1 MIGITAYGG
10 YVPFYRLSASTAN
23 EAFGKKGGKTERA
36 VAYYDED
43 STTMAVAASLGC
55 LKGDV
60 AEKLDAVY
68 FASTTSPYREK
79 MCAADVA
86 AAIDAKKEVRLADYA
101 NSLRASTAAMLGAVD
116 AAKAGQITLVAAGDC
131 RLGGADGPNEIAF
144 GDAAAA
150 FVIGNEKVLAELVAH
165 ETLGINFMDTWRS
178 DSDKI
183 VRNWDVRYA
192 QSLGYE
198 PQVKEITKKILG
210 KTGLVPSDFSKI
222 VLYAHEKRHQ
232 TALASKLGFTP
243 EQVQDAMYAKIGNTG
258 CAAAPLML
266 VTALEEAKPDDKI
279 LYITYGEGCDAM
291 IFSVTEEIAAFRPET
306 TVADYIAYGSNDL
319 TYGKYLKWKHMIPC
333 EPQKRPDQERSS
345 LSDYFRNYKKN
356 NALYGSRCKC
366 CGTPQFP
373 PQRIC
378 ANCKALDQM
387 EPYSF
392 RDKNA
397 TIATFTVDGLS
408 LSLDSPNILVVVE
421 FEGGGK
427 MMTYLVD
434 CKKEDIHVN
443 MPVKA
448 TFRQLFE
455 ANGVHTY
462 FWKVAPKR
470 EGGNC

>member
-10 YVPFYRLSASTAN
+10 YVPFYRLSASMAN
-23 EAFGKKGGKTERA
+23 AAFGKKGGKAERA

-55 LKGDV
+55 LNG
-60 AEKLDAVY
+60 AEANMDAVY

-86 AAIDAKKEVRLADYA
+86 AALDTKKEVRLADYA
-101 NSLRASTAAMLGAVD
+101 NSLRASTAAMLSALD
-116 AAKAGQITLVAAGDC
+116 AASTQKTLVAIGDC
-131 RLGGADGPNEIAF
+131 RLGGADGANEIAF

-150 FVIGNEKVLAELVAH
+150 FVFGSDKVIAELTAH
-165 ETLGINFMDTWRS
+165 ETIGLDFMDTWRS

-192 QSLGYE
+192 LSLGYE
-198 PQVKEITKKILG
+198 PQVKELVKKILA
-210 KTGLVPSDFSKI
+210 KTGLAPTDFTKI

-232 TALASKLGFTP
+232 TALAAKLGFAP
-243 EQVQDAMYAKIGNTG
+243 EQVQEAMYAQIGNTG

-266 VTALEEAKPDDKI
+266 VSALETAKPGDKI
-279 LYITYGEGCDAM
+279 LYVTYGEGCDAM
-291 IFSVTEEIAAFRPET
+291 IFTVTEEIVSFRPEQ
-306 TVADYIAYGSNDL
+306 TVAAQIANGNNDL
-319 TYGKYLKWKHMIPC
+319 PYGKYLKWKHMIPC

-345 LSDYFRNYKKN
+345 LSDYYRNYKKN

-387 EPYSF
+387 EPYCF
-392 RDKNA
+392 RGKHA
-397 TIATFTVDGLS
+397 TIKTFTVDGLS

-434 CKKEDIHVN
+434 CKQEDIHVN
-443 MPVKA
+443 MPVKV
-448 TFRQLFE
+448 TYRQLFE